1 MLESDQAKTEAMLKN
16 VGEERMRFALLVF
29 CLNTEYYPMSRRAGR
44 LLDVA
49 RDGYYDSAKCIEDF
63 EKVY

>member
-29 CLNTEYYPMSRRAGR
+29 CLNTMYPMSRRAGR

-49 RDGYYDSAKCIEDF
+49 REGDYDSAKCIEDF